1 MLFFVTRYIIPF
13 EGNDSHSEEKFE
25 EDNPANPIHAKK
37 RWHSIIA
44 SDIDKQTIAY
54 ELIQIIREDGICIA
68 SEILDNRLPET
79 EPETEEV
86 TENE

>member
-1 MLFFVTRYIIPF
+1 MLYFVLRYIIPF
-13 EGNDSHSEEKFE
+13 EGNDSHSEEKFA
-25 EDNPANPIHAKK
+25 DITLAKK

-68 SEILDNRLPET
+68 SEILDNRIPP
-79 EPETEEV
+79 EPEPEE
-86 TENE
+86 

>member
-1 MLFFVTRYIIPF
+1 MLYFVLRYIIPF
-13 EGNDSHSEEKFE
+13 EGNDSHSEEKFM
-25 EDNPANPIHAKK
+25 DITLAKK

-68 SEILDNRLPET
+68 SEILDNRLPPEPT
-79 EPETEEV
+79 PETEE
-86 TENE
+86 

>member
-25 EDNPANPIHAKK
+25 EENPAKPIHAKK

-54 ELIQIIREDGICIA
+54 ELIQIIREDGICVA
-68 SEILDNRLPET
+68 SEILDNRIPH
-79 EPETEEV
+79 EPEPNEV
-86 TENE
+86 NANE